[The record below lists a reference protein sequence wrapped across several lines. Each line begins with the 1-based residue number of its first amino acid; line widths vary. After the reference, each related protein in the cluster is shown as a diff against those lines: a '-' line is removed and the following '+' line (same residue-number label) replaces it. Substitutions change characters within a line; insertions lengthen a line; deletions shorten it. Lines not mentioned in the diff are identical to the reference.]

1 MSTSRSTTSSTAAAD
16 MANNAYIDSD
26 LSLDF
31 LRVVEQAAIAC
42 AHTMGQGD
50 RHRSD
55 QVAVE
60 AMRKEMD
67 SLPIDGTIVIGEGER
82 DEAPMLYIG
91 EKVGIGAHKAP
102 TPPPIPRSTSRS
114 IRSRAPTCARSAR
127 PTRSPCSR
135 RRSAAACCTRPT
147 STWRS

>member
-1 MSTSRSTTSSTAAAD
+1 MD
-16 MANNAYIDSD
+16 GD

-50 RHRSD
+50 RHKSD

-60 AMRKEMD
+60 AMRREMD
-67 SLPIDGTIVIGEGER
+67 SLAIDGTIVIGEGER

-91 EKVGIGAHKAP
+91 EKVGRGGG
-102 TPPPIPRSTSRS
+102 PRVDIAVDPLEGTNL
-114 IRSRAPTCARSAR
+114 CATGSPNAIAVLAAGSAGGLLH
-127 PTRSPCSR
+127 
-135 RRSAAACCTRPT
+135 
-147 STWRS
+147 